1 MAKMWGGASERE
13 VVIGGVVMMM
23 QQLKCAWATL
33 CTCGMVARNACEG
46 VKKTRCDN
54 SYGSSGAESIDVAHS
69 RLLLREVSS
78 DSKVPNDGQ
87 SRMGDAGHSDQE
99 LPNAGT

>member
-1 MAKMWGGASERE
+1 MAKMGGGAPERE
-13 VVIGGVVMMM
+13 VEIGVVVMMM
-23 QQLKCAWATL
+23 MLLLKFAWKTL
-33 CTCGMVARNACEG
+33 CTCGMVTRSACEG

-78 DSKVPNDGQ
+78 NSKVPNDGQ
-87 SRMGDAGHSDQE
+87 SRKGDAGHSDQ
-99 LPNAGT
+99 